1 MKSAIS
7 TLYFRGLAALARRIH
22 FVRAGSL
29 YHLAAYHLKDTLV
42 EGIVDGGAFD
52 GKHALYL
59 ARLFP
64 KAKIF
69 AFEPA
74 PDSYRSLT
82 EAVKTSKQIM
92 PVNLALA
99 EKAGTA
105 AININSFAPTNSL
118 LPSAA
123 NKDAEAYFAGRGDTL
138 STAVVKTITLDQF
151 ARQCEG
157 FKCTLLKLDLQG
169 YELMALRGAGE
180 VLRHQTSAVISE
192 VRFKPLYD
200 GDADFEAIDA
210 YLAECGFALSCMQE
224 VTHHPEDH
232 TVFEANAL
240 WVKRG

>member
-1 MKSAIS
+1 
-7 TLYFRGLAALARRIH
+7 
-22 FVRAGSL
+22 
-29 YHLAAYHLKDTLV
+29 LKDTLV
-42 EGIVDGGAFD
+42 EGVVDGGAFD
-52 GKHALYL
+52 GKHSLYL

-74 PDSYRSLT
+74 PGSFRLLT
-82 EAVKTSKQIM
+82 DAARKSKRIV

-105 AININSFAPTNSL
+105 TININSFAPTNSL

-138 STAVVKTITLDQF
+138 STSVIRTISLDQF
-151 ARQCEG
+151 ARQEEG
-157 FKCTLLKLDLQG
+157 FKCMLLKLDLQG

-180 VLRHQTSAVISE
+180 VLRHQTSAVITE

-200 GDADFEAIDA
+200 GDADFEDIDA
-210 YLAECGFALSCMQE
+210 YLAGCGFALSSMQE

-240 WVKRG
+240 WVKRR